1 MIKGDGI
8 FGMVNEATI
17 HSRNTL
23 HMVLY
28 PEAVVVT
35 SPYAQHNW
43 IGGHHSRLIVHL
55 LNGGADAF
63 FKAQSAHV

>member
-1 MIKGDGI
+1 
-8 FGMVNEATI
+8 MVNEA
-17 HSRNTL
+17 SDNTFVQYL
-23 HMVLY
+23 QMSMSA
-28 PEAVVVT
+28 EAVVVT

-43 IGGHHSRLIVHL
+43 IGGHHSRLNVHL